1 MNARR
6 AAAVAARRAAR
17 IPRSADAMSGS
28 TTSGNGGQRPHG
40 SREQHAPQLRGE
52 LPSRRAKKVA
62 LFVRPPFFPAFGVV
76 VGNVFHAHLFV
87 FVDEGAPCCPLL
99 FRRLRHKGVAFGNE
113 RAVRF
118 RMAAPAKRDE
128 VARRIIPAAGTLD
141 DMMDLQPPRIVA
153 ERAAVAVA
161 LVYALARLVRYGS
174 IHGAFGLHSETPFR
188 LIRAQQHACQGWPT
202 AIFEALDWRVIHR
215 LFHKRKGVS
224 L

>member
-1 MNARR
+1 MAVKAQSRR
-6 AAAVAARRAAR
+6 MHGAPLRSRRDGLRAYR
-17 IPRSADAMSGS
+17 RCADAISGS

-40 SREQHAPQLRGE
+40 GREQHASQTA
-52 LPSRRAKKVA
+52 RRATVTPRKKVA

-76 VGNVFHAHLFV
+76 VGNVFHAHLLV
-87 FVDEGAPCCPLL
+87 IVEKRAPCRPLL
-99 FRRLRHKGVAFGNE
+99 FRRLRHKGVALGNE

-161 LVYALARLVRYGS
+161 LVDALARL
-174 IHGAFGLHSETPFR
+174 
-188 LIRAQQHACQGWPT
+188 
-202 AIFEALDWRVIHR
+202 D
-215 LFHKRKGVS
+215 RKSVV
-224 L
+224 